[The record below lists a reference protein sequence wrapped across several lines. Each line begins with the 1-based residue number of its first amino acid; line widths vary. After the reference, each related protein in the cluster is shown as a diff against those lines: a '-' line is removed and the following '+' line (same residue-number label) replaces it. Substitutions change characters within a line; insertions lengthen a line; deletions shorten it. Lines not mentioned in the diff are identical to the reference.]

1 MRAYTE
7 FRLTRD
13 CCGIISHL
21 TFRLPGDVSSA
32 AIRIWVRNDAWC
44 EELRDSGFELDEATI
59 ALVCNAPRE

>member
-7 FRLTRD
+7 FRLTRTSTD
-13 CCGIISHL
+13 SHL
-21 TFRLPGDVSSA
+21 TFRLPGDVSAA

-44 EELRDSGFELDEATI
+44 DELRDSGFELDEATI